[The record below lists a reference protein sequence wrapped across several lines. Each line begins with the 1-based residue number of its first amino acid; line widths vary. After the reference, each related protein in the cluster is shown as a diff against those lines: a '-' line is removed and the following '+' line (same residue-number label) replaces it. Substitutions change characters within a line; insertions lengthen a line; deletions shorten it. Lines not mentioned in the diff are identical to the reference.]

1 VQIEFTFSRSADYFR
16 AQLMPAAKE
25 ATSRQ
30 FGAALVTFVAGVGIL
45 GSFSDTTAGTAI
57 GAVLT
62 LAGAVLLLLTRRRR
76 TALVAVP
83 ESWLAPRRW
92 RLDDDELAS
101 SSGRATSA
109 YGWVAIRPGL
119 VRPEAYLLRHEDGS
133 LIDVPREPLTAG
145 QDAELRAFLTGR
157 GLLTAEV
164 AR

>member
-1 VQIEFTFSRSADYFR
+1 VQIEFTFSRSAEYFR

-25 ATSRQ
+25 ATSRR
-30 FGAALVTFVAGVGIL
+30 FGAALVTFVVGVGIL
-45 GSFSDTTAGTAI
+45 GSFSETAV
-57 GAVLT
+57 GAAVGAA
-62 LAGAVLLLLTRRRR
+62 LALVGAVLLLLVRRRR

-83 ESWLAPRRW
+83 EAWLAPREW
-92 RLDDDELAS
+92 RLNDDQLAS
-101 SSGRATSA
+101 SSGPASSA

-133 LIDVPREPLTAG
+133 LIDVPREPLTPG

-157 GLLTAEV
+157 GLLAGE